1 MKNRVLLAM
10 LIIFIVLSSI
20 WITCGTI
27 FVVREIEVIDTSELL
42 TQEEKNQIAKDSGLY
57 GKNILFNINEEKI
70 AQGIKSSNPTVKL
83 QSVKA
88 EFPSRV
94 ILKVARSLLVYYD
107 SKNGICLDADMCVVD
122 MCVVEEQPNCIDI
135 AKTNLNLAVES
146 LKLGD
151 VVLGKDAKTQCKI
164 KQLKI
169 VANYFSTLS
178 DFDMKQF
185 KIAYNDAPE
194 CVGPYLVC
202 LTITVK
208 TNVEFEIKI
217 LPSDDFLKALQFTV
231 QIFNKT
237 GNVEG
242 EYATMFD
249 KAKKVVTKIG
259 DKEYREE

>member
-70 AQGIKSSNPTVKL
+70 AQGIKSSNPTIKL

-94 ILKVARSLLVYYD
+94 VLKVARSLPVYYD
-107 SKNGICLDADMCVVD
+107 SKNEIYLDAD

-135 AKTNLNLAVES
+135 ANANLNLVGES

-178 DFDMKQF
+178 DKNQPMIRRNSCNPGEFPRFLPPHRGMRRQF
-185 KIAYNDAPE
+185 SLPERQQRGSPCRNAPR
-194 CVGPYLVC
+194 
-202 LTITVK
+202 
-208 TNVEFEIKI
+208 
-217 LPSDDFLKALQFTV
+217 Q
-231 QIFNKT
+231 
-237 GNVEG
+237 
-242 EYATMFD
+242 
-249 KAKKVVTKIG
+249 
-259 DKEYREE
+259 

>member
-27 FVVREIEVIDTSELL
+27 FVVREVEVIDTSELL

-70 AQGIKSSNPTVKL
+70 VQGIKSSNPTVKL

-94 ILKVARSLLVYYD
+94 VLKVARSLPVYYD
-107 SKNGICLDADMCVVD
+107 SKNEIYLDAD

-135 AKTNLNLAVES
+135 AKANLNLAGES

-194 CVGPYLVC
+194 CVGAYLVC

-208 TNVEFEIKI
+208 TNVEFQIKI